1 MSRSTSRLT
10 FRLSSRSTLAI
21 ACLTLIAAFAV
32 APAARAADA
41 AQMEQN
47 KKTVAALYEAALNK
61 KDFAEASKYLGPKY
75 IQHNPVAADGPEGLK
90 GFINFLKAKF
100 PNNKSEIKRIFA
112 DGDYVIVHVHA
123 VREPGTRG
131 NAIIDIFRLEN
142 GKVVEHW
149 DAVQPIPEKSA
160 NNNGMF

>member
-1 MSRSTSRLT
+1 MTRPVLT
-10 FRLSSRSTLAI
+10 
-21 ACLTLIAAFAV
+21 ACATVAAAFIFMH
-32 APAARAADA
+32 PALAADA
-41 AQMEQN
+41 KQMEEN
-47 KKTVAALYEAALNK
+47 KKIVAAFYDAALNK
-61 KDFAEASKYLGPKY
+61 KDFEAASKYLGPRY
-75 IQHNPVAADGPEGLK
+75 TQHNPVAADGPEGLK
-90 GFINFLKAKF
+90 AFIAFLKDKF

-131 NAIIDIFRLEN
+131 NAIIDIFKLEN

-149 DAVQPIPEKSA
+149 DVIQPIPEKAA